1 MDRISA
7 LRNVENALAAYEAGE
22 IDRATLEER
31 VLGTLRTYATEF
43 GEDALT
49 AYRAVGGGAD
59 GTVVVA
65 PSPGSARRRVA
76 DLTDADAD
84 RVDLEPLG
92 EANS

>member
-31 VLGTLRTYATEF
+31 VIGTLRTYATEF
-43 GEDALT
+43 GEDSLT
-49 AYRAVGGGAD
+49 AYRAVGGDAD

-65 PSPGSARRRVA
+65 PSPESARRRVA